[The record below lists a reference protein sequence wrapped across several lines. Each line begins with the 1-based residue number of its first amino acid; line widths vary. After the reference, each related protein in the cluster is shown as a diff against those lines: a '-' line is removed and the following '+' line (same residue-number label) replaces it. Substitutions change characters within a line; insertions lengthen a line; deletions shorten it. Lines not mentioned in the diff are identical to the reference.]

1 VVQNDC
7 RLISHQRTSNIISYS
22 EELTNPVASGK
33 NVSPLGAHLSFTNSK
48 KEVKE
53 MDADK
58 CVQCGT
64 QVAPGAKFCES
75 CGAPLVATEAPPEQ
89 QRQAQA
95 PAKGTQLR
103 YQSVGIRFAATV
115 IDVLVL
121 SIISWILVSIAI
133 GSAFSSIAP
142 ISPAT
147 TGDLNATIA
156 QVQAS
161 LSQLSGALS
170 AGIATATVITVIVW
184 FFYYTLLEGRYGQ
197 TLGKWFCKIKVIKE
211 DGSAPIGYSAAAIRT
226 VLRIIDGLIDYLIG
240 AILIWTSEK
249 KQRLGDRLAH
259 TIVIQ
264 LCDAE

>member
-1 VVQNDC
+1 
-7 RLISHQRTSNIISYS
+7 
-22 EELTNPVASGK
+22 
-33 NVSPLGAHLSFTNSK
+33 
-48 KEVKE
+48 
-53 MDADK
+53 MDVDK
-58 CVQCGT
+58 CAQCG
-64 QVAPGAKFCES
+64 APAGPGAKFCES
-75 CGAPLVATEAPPEQ
+75 CGAPLATTEAPLAQE
-89 QRQAQA
+89 RQAQA
-95 PAKGTQLR
+95 PVHGTRLR

-147 TGDLNATIA
+147 AGDLNATIA
-156 QVQAS
+156 QVNAS
-161 LSQLSGALS
+161 VSQLSGALS
-170 AGIATATVITVIVW
+170 AGIAAATVITIIVW

-197 TLGKWFCKIKVIKE
+197 TLGKWFCKIKVVKE
-211 DGSAPIGYSAAAIRT
+211 DGSAPIGYGAAAIRT
-226 VLRIIDGLIDYLIG
+226 ILRVIDGLISYLIG